1 MVNYQEVR
9 VRPINTQLSKLKSAT
24 KSKAG
29 IIVKVNKKRFQDK
42 ELQLEI
48 RNVIAK
54 NCRRI

>member
-24 KSKAG
+24 KNKAG
-29 IIVKVNKKRFQDK
+29 IIVKVNKKKFQDK

-48 RNVIAK
+48 RNAIAK

>member
-9 VRPINTQLSKLKSAT
+9 VRPINTQLSKLKFAA
-24 KSKAG
+24 KNKAG
-29 IIVKVNKKRFQDK
+29 IIVKVNKKKFQDK
-42 ELQLEI
+42 ELQLEM

>member
-24 KSKAG
+24 KNKAG
-29 IIVKVNKKRFQDK
+29 IIVKVNKKKFQDK
-42 ELQLEI
+42 ELLLEM

>member
-24 KSKAG
+24 KSKAE

>member
-29 IIVKVNKKRFQDK
+29 IIVKVNKKKFQDK

-48 RNVIAK
+48 KNVIAK